1 MLKIIGDEGNKQ
13 RESVWIPLKA
23 KRFAAMKVVA
33 RFAIA
38 LFIFEF
44 IRKLSA
50 RQTQVII
57 NLTEQTAYLLEDGQL
72 AFVSPIASGK
82 PGWGTPTG
90 PRGRFRSIN

>member
-1 MLKIIGDEGNKQ
+1 MDSFKSETVCGH
-13 RESVWIPLKA
+13 ESSSQIRDGSLY
-23 KRFAAMKVVA
+23 
-33 RFAIA
+33 I
-38 LFIFEF
+38 EF
-44 IRKLSA
+44 IPKLSA